1 MSHKDKLLT
10 KVNNIKH
17 WMIGFHVTK
26 EEHELYHRLTPEQ
39 KKLIRAILKT
49 LIYRPDLLN
58 ESSYLFKLLTAK
70 AVSPYVCPLCL
81 TPYSSS
87 VALKNHLRYEE
98 HTTKCPICSKQFT
111 SVDATIDH
119 VCKKHNICVS

>member
-1 MSHKDKLLT
+1 MSLQSHRKKYG
-10 KVNNIKH
+10 IY
-17 WMIGFHVTK
+17 IGLS
-26 EEHELYHRLTPEQ
+26 EDELEKYHQMTPEQ
-39 KKLIRAILKT
+39 KRLIKAIVKT
-49 LIYRPDLLN
+49 LIYNPQLLA
-58 ESSYLFKLLTAK
+58 EPAYLYKLLAVK

-111 SVDATIDH
+111 STDAALDH
-119 VCKKHNICVS
+119 VCKKHGICVK